1 MTKQILF
8 LSVFITS
15 ILFSN
20 EAVTSYDQALK
31 LFKEKN
37 YQEAYNL
44 FSSLSKNDLENQ
56 YLNFYLGRS
65 AYEIGNYEYALSIYE
80 RILFSEP
87 NNSKVRLELAQTYIK
102 LKLYEEALVEFESS
116 LENKLSVELRK
127 KVDSKI
133 KYLKAIK
140 ETHFLS
146 TAFQVGLEYD
156 SNVNSTSQID
166 SFSIY
171 SPGLNDNVNINNDNK
186 QNSATI
192 FKFVAPISYKYKIDD
207 DFMINSTLIP
217 LFMKYNNFKEK
228 DLHLVSLDVS
238 PTIYKKD
245 YSYALGFQYDLI
257 YLGHE
262 KYQDNYYFKPKYT
275 RMFGSNLL
283 NSTILKIGKINY
295 SSKKQRSSN
304 HYSLTNN
311 LKYASQD
318 MGVFDFKFQVGKE
331 LKLYDERTDVS
342 RKFYSLGVSN
352 SYNIYSDAILKT
364 SIDYKKTDY
373 LDTDVNYQSEKEY
386 KKYSYSLN
394 LRKPIVKDISA
405 NFGGKIIDNKSNQSY
420 YEYDKYIINA
430 KVTYSF

>member
-1 MTKQILF
+1 MKKIL
-8 LSVFITS
+8 LT
-15 ILFSN
+15 
-20 EAVTSYDQALK
+20 
-31 LFKEKN
+31 
-37 YQEAYNL
+37 
-44 FSSLSKNDLENQ
+44 SSLLFCFANANVDSDLYKKALNSFENDNFQKSFEIFNKLAYEN
-56 YLNFYLGRS
+56 LDNSLINFYLGRS

-102 LKLYEEALVEFESS
+102 LKLYDEALVEFESS

-133 KYLKAIK
+133 KYLKTMK
-140 ETHFLS
+140 QTHFVN

-171 SPGLNDNVNINNDNK
+171 SPGLNGNVNINNDNK

-192 FKFVAPISYKYKIDD
+192 FKFVAPISYKYKVED
-207 DFMINSTLIP
+207 DFVVNSTLIP

-245 YSYALGFQYDLI
+245 YSYSFGFQYDLI

-275 RMFGSNLL
+275 KMFGSNLL
-283 NSTILKIGKINY
+283 NTTILKMGKINY
-295 SSKKQRSSN
+295 SSEKQRSSN

-311 LKYASQD
+311 LKYATQNT
-318 MGVFDFKFQVGKE
+318 GVFDFKFQLGKE
-331 LKLYDERTDVS
+331 SKLYSERTDVS
-342 RKFYSLGVSN
+342 RKFYSLGISN
-352 SYNIYSDAILKT
+352 SYNIYSDAILKS

-394 LRKPIVKDISA
+394 LRKPISEDISA

-430 KVTYSF
+430 NVTYSF